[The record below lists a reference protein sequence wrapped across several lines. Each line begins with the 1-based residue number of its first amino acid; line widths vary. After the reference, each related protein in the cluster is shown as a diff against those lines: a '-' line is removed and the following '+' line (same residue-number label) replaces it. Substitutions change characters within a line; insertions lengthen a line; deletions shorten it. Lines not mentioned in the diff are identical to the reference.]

1 MNLLTLLLKAMLTNN
16 SVSSVSNKTGLS
28 SALVKKLIVA
38 AVPLLIKYMTKNAS
52 TTSGAQ
58 SLLGALAQHSSKR
71 SLSQQIEEVDVEDG
85 EKIINHI
92 LGDDKKLVVKELA
105 AETGATNEQVTK
117 GLASLAPALLS
128 GLFSATNTAHQNQQS
143 SNAGDLSSLLGLLTG
158 TTQQQAQTSSSND
171 LLSLLFGGTQQAQQ
185 TQQSANP
192 FASLFGGTTQQQ
204 TSSNGLASL
213 FGLTP
218 QQSTTQ
224 QAQTNS
230 SAALNSLFGTLLGG
244 SSQQTTAQQA
254 QQPSV
259 TVIPLT
265 GSSSSSANSSTAAF
279 DGSQLL
285 NLLTA
290 LMK

>member
-38 AVPLLIKYMTKNAS
+38 AIPLLIKYMTKNAS

-58 SLLGALAQHSSKR
+58 SLLGALTQHSSNR
-71 SLSQQIEEVDVEDG
+71 SLPQQIEEVDVEDG
-85 EKIINHI
+85 EKIIGHI
-92 LGDDKKLVVKELA
+92 LGDDKDTVVKELA
-105 AETGATNEQVTK
+105 AETGATNEQVTR

-143 SNAGDLSSLLGLLTG
+143 NNAGDLSSLLGMFTG
-158 TTQQQAQTSSSND
+158 ASQQQAQSSSSND
-171 LLSLLFGGTQQAQQ
+171 LLSLLFGGSQQQ
-185 TQQSANP
+185 TQQQSANP
-192 FASLFGGTTQQQ
+192 FASLFGGSTQQQ

-213 FGLTP
+213 FGLAP
-218 QQSTTQ
+218 QQTQ

-244 SSQQTTAQQA
+244 STQQQTTAQQA
-254 QQPSV
+254 QPNV